1 MSRAWPRRTLDMIYG
16 SLWWESAI
24 NHSVLQRIRAREEEG
39 VSSLPL
45 ESINFITDTRTP
57 RRPGQWSVITG
68 RYARDFNI
76 CKFILTCC
84 FNFQCW
90 FICSLKLYQSS
101 GQQITRSTWE
111 VASGCTTNRTH
122 LPRAPDVSIGK
133 HKSVDKP
140 SAVVRSWIRFN
151 LSDSTTATSLPKT
164 RVVYGKRDTTSSSP
178 PVRCRCLFIRVYQ
191 RAIPVYQGET
201 VRIKMTT

>member
-1 MSRAWPRRTLDMIYG
+1 MRVGNKPFG
-16 SLWWESAI
+16 SPAYT
-24 NHSVLQRIRAREEEG
+24 RARGRRCEQ
-39 VSSLPL
+39 STIRKHKFYYRHSDTAQTWTMKCNNRPL
-45 ESINFITDTRTP
+45 
-57 RRPGQWSVITG
+57 RPCLQYMQI
-68 RYARDFNI
+68 YFNVLLQFPVLI
-76 CKFILTCC
+76 HLLVKIIPILRPTNNPIHVGGC
-84 FNFQCW
+84 
-90 FICSLKLYQSS
+90 L
-101 GQQITRSTWE
+101 
-111 VASGCTTNRTH
+111 AGCTTNRTH

-140 SAVVRSWIRFN
+140 SAVVRSRIRFN

-201 VRIKMTT
+201 IRIKMTT